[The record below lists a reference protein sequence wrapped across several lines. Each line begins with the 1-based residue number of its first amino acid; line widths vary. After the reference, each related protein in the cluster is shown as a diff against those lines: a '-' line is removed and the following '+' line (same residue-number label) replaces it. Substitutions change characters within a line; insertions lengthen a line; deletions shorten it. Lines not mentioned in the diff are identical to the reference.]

1 MRKIFTLF
9 AAMVCSFVSFAQD
22 IQLETKDGQVI
33 TNGSVITIKGEMVD
47 EEGYMGVFTP
57 HLYVRNLIDSN
68 QGIYA
73 QMKAISGGYP
83 QICGIGNCWPTSEMT
98 PVVTTGMGVLPAS
111 SAIDLEIHTQHMK
124 WDEPNY
130 MTDIHTCTIEITV
143 WTDKKPEEKIS
154 ATVTFTND
162 PEVLAAGVES
172 AEVNTVKV
180 YANGNVLYYSFANA
194 TDRQLQVF
202 DVTGHLQ
209 KDIRLTSEAGSLSL
223 EGMTKGLYIYRV
235 AEAGK
240 KIVSG
245 KFLVK

>member
-9 AAMVCSFVSFAQD
+9 AAVVCSITMFAQSL
-22 IQLETKDGQVI
+22 QLETKSGQVI
-33 TNGSVITIKGEMVD
+33 ANGSTVTIEGEMVD
-47 EEGYMGVFTP
+47 MYGAYGQFESN
-57 HLYVRNLIDSN
+57 LYVRNLTESN
-68 QGIYA
+68 QGVYA
-73 QMKAISGGYP
+73 EMKAVTGDT
-83 QICGIGNCWPTSEMT
+83 QICWGGGCVPVMPGNSH
-98 PVVTTGMGVLPAS
+98 TTGMGLVGAS
-111 SAIDLEIHTQHMK
+111 SSTSLLIDNLVMTPGYMEAIVTR
-124 WDEPNY
+124 
-130 MTDIHTCTIEITV
+130 TIEITV

-180 YANGNVLYYSFANA
+180 YANGNVLYYSFADA

-209 KDIRLTSEAGSLSL
+209 KDIRLTSEAGGLSL

>member
-9 AAMVCSFVSFAQD
+9 AAVVCSITMFAQSL
-22 IQLETKDGQVI
+22 QLETKSGQVI
-33 TNGSVITIKGEMVD
+33 ANGSTVTIEGEMVD
-47 EEGYMGVFTP
+47 MYGAYGQFESN
-57 HLYVRNLIDSN
+57 LYVRNLTESN
-68 QGIYA
+68 QGVYA
-73 QMKAISGGYP
+73 EMKAVTGDT
-83 QICGIGNCWPTSEMT
+83 QICWGGGCVPVMPGNSH
-98 PVVTTGMGVLPAS
+98 TTGMGLVSAS
-111 SAIDLEIHTQHMK
+111 SSASLLIESLVMT
-124 WDEPNY
+124 PGY
-130 MTDIHTCTIEITV
+130 MDAVVTRTIEITV
-143 WTDKKPEEKIS
+143 WTDKNPSDKVS

-162 PEVLAAGVES
+162 PAVLNIES
-172 AEVNTVKV
+172 AEVEATSV
-180 YANGNVLYYSFANA
+180 YTNGNVLYYSFADA
-194 TDRQLQVF
+194 TNRQLQVF